1 MICTCRITVRTV
13 KQIQNVW
20 MDGHT
25 TKRQGML
32 AEIWWGKVVEK
43 RPPGSPKNGLE
54 VKIKMDF
61 MEICG

>member
-1 MICTCRITVRTV
+1 
-13 KQIQNVW
+13 

-54 VKIKMDF
+54 VKIKIDF